1 MQALKA
7 QGISRDTLPYKAP
20 FQPWGS
26 WFALVVTGIITL
38 FKGFDTFLPF
48 TTDTFITCVGLIH
61 VTRNPVLINV
71 CRSYIAVP
79 TFFVLWLGY
88 KLIYKT
94 TVIPSED
101 VDLVSGLQQ
110 INDEEEKYL
119 MNEKAKGPQTRL
131 QRIWDSL

>member
-1 MQALKA
+1 MGQLVRLSCNWHHHSI
-7 QGISRDTLPYKAP
+7 QGIRHLPP
-20 FQPWGS
+20 FHDRY
-26 WFALVVTGIITL
+26 VY
-38 FKGFDTFLPF
+38 
-48 TTDTFITCVGLIH
+48 
-61 VTRNPVLINV
+61 NV
-71 CRSYIAVP
+71 RRAYSCYSESGTNQCLCRSYIAVP